1 MLSKKEHEKAQI
13 QAAKMIR
20 EAGIIITD
28 REPENIEVVD
38 FGLGNLQMEGVQVLT
53 FFNTKRI
60 AAKILVLFPNQTE
73 PEHRHPQ
80 VGDDP
85 VLVQPELDKSL
96 LQLRDKLAFG
106 KRFF

>member
-1 MLSKKEHEKAQI
+1 
-13 QAAKMIR
+13 
-20 EAGIIITD
+20 
-28 REPENIEVVD
+28 
-38 FGLGNLQMEGVQVLT
+38 MEGVQVLT

-85 VLVQPELDKSL
+85 
-96 LQLRDKLAFG
+96 G
-106 KRFF
+106 KEETIRIIKGTVRFYIPGDDNTQYGIIPQGKEDYYTA